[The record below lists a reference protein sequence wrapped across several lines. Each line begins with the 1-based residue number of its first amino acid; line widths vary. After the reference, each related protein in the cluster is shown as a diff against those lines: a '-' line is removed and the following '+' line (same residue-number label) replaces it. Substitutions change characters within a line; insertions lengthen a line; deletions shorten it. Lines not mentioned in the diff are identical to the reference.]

1 MYYNIGDVDYISR
14 PTSVTFTA
22 GQTTV
27 LFNVST
33 IIDNILE
40 VNETY
45 TLAIAVDQVSLINVS
60 VNIATTRT
68 SVVIIDDDR
77 K

>member
-1 MYYNIGDVDYISR
+1 MYCNIGDVDYISR

>member
-45 TLAIAVDQVSLINVS
+45 TLAIAVDQVSLINIS

-68 SVVIIDDDR
+68 SVVITDDDC

>member
-1 MYYNIGDVDYISR
+1 MYYAIGDVDYISR

>member
-22 GQTTV
+22 GQTTD

-68 SVVIIDDDR
+68 SIVIIDDDR

>member
-33 IIDNILE
+33 VIDNILE